1 MAEIFEEEAIVEKVA
16 LEDEKKAAEMGADDE
31 DELPLPNAEPV
42 VSGEGELEQLALSDS
57 D

>member
-31 DELPLPNAEPV
+31 DEPPLPNAEAV
-42 VSGEGELEQLALSDS
+42 VSGEGDLEQLALSDS